1 MAASQFELKEH
12 HASIAN
18 VNNRIQRHGE
28 ERQLA
33 ADIKFNLSAP
43 NYILDAFDPSLRKDL
58 FRKPN
63 RGEQQDLPHIG
74 GDGLTEVKHTCL
86 EPLKLN
92 HEFTGYELQI
102 DGHLDGT
109 EPIVLVDVKLKK
121 FVATPREGGSVDLS
135 FTASA
140 EIDSAEAAELTE
152 AFLRE
157 DIRLSLSRR
166 EKTEQQQTDLAA

>member
-43 NYILDAFDPSLRKDL
+43 NTVLDAFDPSLRKDL

-63 RGEQQDLPHIG
+63 RGEQQ
-74 GDGLTEVKHTCL
+74 
-86 EPLKLN
+86 
-92 HEFTGYELQI
+92 
-102 DGHLDGT
+102 
-109 EPIVLVDVKLKK
+109 
-121 FVATPREGGSVDLS
+121 
-135 FTASA
+135 
-140 EIDSAEAAELTE
+140 
-152 AFLRE
+152 E
-157 DIRLSLSRR
+157 DRKSG
-166 EKTEQQQTDLAA
+166 A

>member
-1 MAASQFELKEH
+1 MPAFELKEH
-12 HASIAN
+12 PASIAN

-43 NYILDAFDPSLRKDL
+43 NNILDAFDPSLRKDL
-58 FRKPN
+58 FRKPG
-63 RGEQQDLPHIG
+63 RGEQQSLPQIG
-74 GDGLTEVKHTCL
+74 EALTEVKHTCL

-140 EIDSAEAAELTE
+140 EIDSSEAAELTE

-166 EKTEQQQTDLAA
+166 EKAEQQQPDLAA

>member
-1 MAASQFELKEH
+1 M
-12 HASIAN
+12 
-18 VNNRIQRHGE
+18 
-28 ERQLA
+28 
-33 ADIKFNLSAP
+33 
-43 NYILDAFDPSLRKDL
+43 
-58 FRKPN
+58 
-63 RGEQQDLPHIG
+63 
-74 GDGLTEVKHTCL
+74 
-86 EPLKLN
+86 
-92 HEFTGYELQI
+92 
-102 DGHLDGT
+102 
-109 EPIVLVDVKLKK
+109 KLKK